1 MTSTQRVAQVDVVQQ
16 QNAAA
21 FGVKPLYGALHD
33 LLRSDSPEPIVGND
47 VRAPGNQRL

>member
-21 FGVKPLYGALHD
+21 FGVKLLYCALHD
-33 LLRSDSPEPIVGND
+33 LLRCCPFRNVWP
-47 VRAPGNQRL
+47 APDLQVDF